1 MKIKGYIWRRDV
13 VDKLKW
19 KHHIE
24 IEEVK
29 EVFKKH
35 PRIERIEKGKIKGEN
50 VYVAFGR
57 TESGRYLAT
66 FFIYKKDNRILINTA
81 RDMTQKERNRYE
93 KKQ

>member
-1 MKIKGYIWRRDV
+1 MRIKGYIWRPDV

-24 IEEVK
+24 IEEVE
-29 EVFKKH
+29 EVFENH
-35 PRIERIEKGKIKGEN
+35 PYIERIEKGRLKGED

-57 TESGRYLAT
+57 TERGRYLVV
-66 FFIYKKDNRILINTA
+66 FFIYKKNHKVLINTA
-81 RDMTQKERNRYE
+81 RDMMKRERRQYE